1 MYKEIFADF
10 ELPDPKLV
18 EELRVRYKEIMT
30 PENLAQIEELKKYI
44 SDNKEHFDYLE
55 KMYKQLRSELTIFFP
70 KEMSHPRE
78 LTKDQFEEEY
88 ESFQETENYSKLS
101 EKIDKI
107 SSVTPNINKAAL
119 IKVVVPLV
127 IFFNFDLNSVNFLGV
142 LYKIIDIF
150 KEKPD
155 YLNAIDNMCYYFSK
169 TFIAYNFMKY
179 NSKVLKN
186 MTTNVR

>member
-1 MYKEIFADF
+1 MYKKNLTSLDLELMEQCKVEIERAF
-10 ELPDPKLV
+10 
-18 EELRVRYKEIMT
+18 T
-30 PENLAQIEELKKYI
+30 PELLFQIETLKKDY
-44 SDNKEHFDYLE
+44 SNNKEHFDLLKE
-55 KMYKQLRSELTIFFP
+55 MYEQLRSELTIFFP

-78 LTKDQFEEEY
+78 LTEEQFEKEY

-107 SSVTPNINKAAL
+107 SSVTPNINKTAL

-127 IFFNFDLNSVNFLGV
+127 IFFNFDLNSVNFLSV

-169 TFIAYNFMKY
+169 TFIVYNFIKY

-186 MTTNVR
+186 TLTNIR

>member
-44 SDNKEHFDYLE
+44 SDNKEHFDYLKE
-55 KMYKQLRSELTIFFP
+55 MYEQLRSELTIFFP

-169 TFIAYNFMKY
+169 TFIVYNFMKY

>member
-1 MYKEIFADF
+1 MYKEVFADF

-18 EELRVRYKEIMT
+18 EELRARYEEFMT
-30 PENLAQIEELKKYI
+30 PENLARVEQARKFI
-44 SDNKEHFDYLE
+44 SDNKEHFDYLKE
-55 KMYKQLRSELTIFFP
+55 MYEQLRSELSIFFP
-70 KEMSHPRE
+70 KEMLYPRE
-78 LTKDQFEEEY
+78 LTEEQFEKEY

-107 SSVTPNINKAAL
+107 SSVTPNINKTAL

-127 IFFNFDLNSVNFLGV
+127 IFFNFDLNSVNFLSV

-169 TFIAYNFMKY
+169 TFIVYNFIKY

-186 MTTNVR
+186 TTTNVR